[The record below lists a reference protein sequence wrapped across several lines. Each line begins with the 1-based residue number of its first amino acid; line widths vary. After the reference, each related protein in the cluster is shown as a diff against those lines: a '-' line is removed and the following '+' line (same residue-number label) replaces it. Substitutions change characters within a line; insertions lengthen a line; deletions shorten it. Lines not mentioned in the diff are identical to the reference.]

1 MIVQTLLIALSMA
14 SSDLKK
20 AKTKKLKIKIGVCAN
35 IEQKPHGASLR
46 HFFESLYS
54 RTFLQYQTEDYS
66 DNLTSDYSIY
76 Y

>member
-1 MIVQTLLIALSMA
+1 MIVQTLLIALTMA

-54 RTFLQYQTEDYS
+54 RTFCNIKQRTT
-66 DNLTSDYSIY
+66 LTI
-76 Y
+76 

>member
-20 AKTKKLKIKIGVCAN
+20 AKKLKIKIGVCAN

-54 RTFLQYQTEDYS
+54 RTFCNIKQRTT
-66 DNLTSDYSIY
+66 LTI
-76 Y
+76 